1 MIKIDNLS
9 VAFGG
14 TEVVKNVSLDL
25 QDGEILGVVGESG
38 SGKSVTALT
47 LMGLVADTAQL
58 TSGRILFDDVVLQEA
73 GKPRDRALYREYQ
86 GAKMSMVFQEP
97 MTSLNPTQ
105 RVGRQVGEMLRLHT
119 RLTSEE
125 IKEKVLKTFESVG
138 LRNVEKVYA
147 SYPHQL
153 SGGMRQRVMIAMA
166 VILHPRLIVADEP
179 TTALDVTIQNQIIGL
194 LQEINQKQNNA
205 ILFITHDLNL
215 ARRICHRIAV
225 MKDGRVV
232 EAGSTEE
239 VFGHPKEDYTRRLIE
254 AVPSRMKRRTAAV
267 ERGIAGG
274 RSTGEPADGGS
285 TKVNFR
291 TLEIYAR
298 QRRAWGVSLK
308 KEAEPIVRVRDL
320 SVFYKDGSNS
330 LFSRKKKH
338 CAVEGAS
345 FEIYPGESLGLVGE
359 SGCGKT
365 SLSRALL
372 GINRE
377 VQGEIIQ
384 KTIRPQMIFQD
395 PYSSLNPTKT
405 IGWLLQEPLRA
416 AGALDKTLVMTKGDM
431 ETAAYDMLHRVG
443 MEDKYFNRKPSQLSG
458 GQRQRISIG
467 QALITDPAFIIADE
481 PVSALDVTIQAQI
494 MELMQKL
501 QQEMNL
507 SYLFI
512 SHDINVVYHMCDRI
526 MVMKEGKIIEIGE
539 TEELYNHPKE
549 EYTKLLLCGSSE

>member
-9 VAFGG
+9 VAFDG

-215 ARRICHRIAV
+215 ARSICHRIAV

-274 RSTGEPADGGS
+274 RGTGEPADGGS

-298 QRRAWGVSLK
+298 HRRAGRYKYESVSGD
-308 KEAEPIVRVRDL
+308 EQGGIV
-320 SVFYKDGSNS
+320 G
-330 LFSRKKKH
+330 
-338 CAVEGAS
+338 AEGAA
-345 FEIYPGESLGLVGE
+345 
-359 SGCGKT
+359 
-365 SLSRALL
+365 R
-372 GINRE
+372 
-377 VQGEIIQ
+377 QG
-384 KTIRPQMIFQD
+384 
-395 PYSSLNPTKT
+395 
-405 IGWLLQEPLRA
+405 
-416 AGALDKTLVMTKGDM
+416 V
-431 ETAAYDMLHRVG
+431 
-443 MEDKYFNRKPSQLSG
+443 
-458 GQRQRISIG
+458 
-467 QALITDPAFIIADE
+467 
-481 PVSALDVTIQAQI
+481 
-494 MELMQKL
+494 
-501 QQEMNL
+501 
-507 SYLFI
+507 
-512 SHDINVVYHMCDRI
+512 
-526 MVMKEGKIIEIGE
+526 
-539 TEELYNHPKE
+539 
-549 EYTKLLLCGSSE
+549 